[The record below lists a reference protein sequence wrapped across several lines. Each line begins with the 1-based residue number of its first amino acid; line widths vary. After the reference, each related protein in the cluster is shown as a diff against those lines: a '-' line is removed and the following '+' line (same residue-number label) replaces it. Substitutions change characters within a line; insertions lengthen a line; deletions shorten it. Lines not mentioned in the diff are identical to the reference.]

1 MSSSLNT
8 GSKAAAGQDADAE
21 GYHKTLGNRQI
32 QMIGIGGAIGV
43 GLFLGAGGRIAA
55 AGPSLI
61 LTYAICGIAALFVM
75 RALAE
80 LVLHRPSAGSFVTY
94 AREFIGPW
102 AGFVAGWMYWLNWAM
117 TGVAEITAVG
127 HYLQKW
133 APTLPTWAGALLSL
147 TGVLAINMLSVK
159 LFGEL
164 EFWFSVIKVLAIV
177 IFLIVGIGLLLTAA
191 DIGSAPASIHNLVD
205 HGGFFPNGLA
215 VPLLA
220 FQGVIFAYAGIE
232 LVGVAA
238 GEATEPRKVIPK
250 AVSSVVWRIAIF
262 YIGSVL
268 LLVML
273 MPWTDYQAGI
283 SPFVS
288 VFSRLGVPAVGDI
301 MNLVVLTA
309 AMSSANSGLYAT
321 GRILRALA
329 DKGEAPRFTAWM
341 SKRRIPVGAILMTG
355 TVWLLGVVL
364 NIIIPKDAFDVATEI
379 ASLGTIATWAL
390 IMIAQH
396 QLRKRANAGELERP
410 TFRLPGAPYTT
421 WFTLGILTL
430 IVALMGFAGGT
441 AQIAFFAIPI
451 VILTLIIGWHI
462 VSKRQTPTKP

>member
-1 MSSSLNT
+1 MSSSVNT
-8 GSKAAAGQDADAE
+8 GSAPAEPDAE

-43 GLFLGAGGRIAA
+43 GLFLGAGGRIAST
-55 AGPSLI
+55 GPSLV
-61 LTYAICGIAALFVM
+61 LTYAVCGLAAMFVM

-102 AGFVAGWMYWLNWAM
+102 AGFVAGWMYWFNWAM

-133 APTLPTWAGALLSL
+133 VPSLPVWVGALLSL
-147 TGVLAINMLSVK
+147 VGVLAINLLSVK
-159 LFGEL
+159 VFGEL
-164 EFWFSVIKVLAIV
+164 EFWFSLIKVLAIV
-177 IFLIVGIGLLLTAA
+177 VFLVVGLGLLLTAA
-191 DIGSAPASIHNLVD
+191 DIGSAPASINNLVD

-220 FQGVIFAYAGIE
+220 FQGVIFAYAAIE

-238 GEATEPRKVIPK
+238 GEAAEPHKVIPK
-250 AVSSVVWRIAIF
+250 SVSSVVWRIAIF
-262 YIGSVL
+262 YVGSVL

-273 MPWTDYQAGI
+273 MPWSDYQAGV

-288 VFSRLGVPAVGDI
+288 VFSRLGIPAVGDV
-301 MNLVVLTA
+301 MNIVVLTA

-329 DKGEAPRFTAWM
+329 DKREAPRFTGWM
-341 SKRRIPVGAILMTG
+341 SKRRIPVGAILMTCG
-355 TVWLLGVVL
+355 VWLLGVVL
-364 NIIIPKDAFDVATEI
+364 NVVVPKDAFDVATEI

-396 QLRKRANAGELERP
+396 RLRQRAEAGELERP
-410 TFRLPGAPYTT
+410 SFRLPGAPYTT
-421 WFTLGILTL
+421 WFTLGFLGLVVVLMGFSGGIARIAFFTIPVV
-430 IVALMGFAGGT
+430 IVALA
-441 AQIAFFAIPI
+441 
-451 VILTLIIGWHI
+451 IGWRM
-462 VSKRQTPTKP
+462 VSRYRVD

>member
-1 MSSSLNT
+1 MSSSVNT
-8 GSKAAAGQDADAE
+8 GSAPPEPDVE

-55 AGPSLI
+55 AGPSLVI
-61 LTYAICGIAALFVM
+61 TYAVCGIAALFVM

-127 HYLQKW
+127 YYLQKW
-133 APTLPTWAGALLSL
+133 LPTLPTWAGALISL
-147 TGVLAINMLSVK
+147 AGVLAINLLSVK

-164 EFWFSVIKVLAIV
+164 EFWFSVIKVLAIIV
-177 IFLIVGIGLLLTAA
+177 FLVVGLGLLLSAA
-191 DIGSAPASIHNLVD
+191 DIGSAPASVGNLVD
-205 HGGFFPNGLA
+205 HGGFFPNGFA

-238 GEATEPRKVIPK
+238 GEAAEPRKVIPK
-250 AVSSVVWRIAIF
+250 SVSSVVWRIAIF
-262 YIGSVL
+262 YVGSVL

-273 MPWTDYQAGI
+273 MPWTDYQAGV

-288 VFSRLGVPAVGDI
+288 VFSRLGVPAIGDV

-329 DKGEAPRFTAWM
+329 DKGEAPRFTAKM
-341 SKRRIPVGAILMTG
+341 SSRRIPVGAILTTC
-355 TVWLLGVVL
+355 TVWLLGVLL
-364 NIIIPKDAFDVATEI
+364 NVIVPKHAFDVATEI

-396 QLRKRANAGELERP
+396 RLRKRAEAGELERP
-410 TFRLPGAPYTT
+410 SFRLPWAPYTT
-421 WFTLGILTL
+421 WFTVGFLGL
-430 IVALMGFAGGT
+430 VVVLMGFAGGT
-441 AQIAFFAIPI
+441 AQIAFFAIPV
-451 VILTLIIGWHI
+451 VIAALAIGWR
-462 VSKRQTPTKP
+462 VASRRQAREKA